1 MIIYDGVS
9 IESIANVRVE
19 DIRVSPIALN
29 PVSRQRAI
37 RFGSD
42 FVRMAGG
49 QRTISITFSVLDQ
62 NQYNRHASLMAL
74 TQWAK
79 NDREYLLELPQDPM
93 RGLYCVCTAR
103 PEPSLRQWWEN
114 RLRLVF
120 TCFDNPY
127 WTDKAEKTVSCGT
140 QFTVLGDAPPLM
152 RIERTLG
159 SDATNQTYTMT
170 VPQGSS
176 SLVLQSM
183 TFSTIPTG
191 SMEVDLNRQTAAVGN
206 TSIMQ
211 YYAPSGSFLIP
222 RTGTQMIAGTGT
234 VKYRERWE

>member
-9 IESIANVRVE
+9 IDRIANVRIE

-29 PVSRQRAI
+29 PVSRPRAI

-42 FVRMAGG
+42 FVRMGGG
-49 QRTISITFSVLDQ
+49 QRTISVTFAVLDR

-74 TQWAK
+74 TEWAK
-79 NDREYLLELPQDPM
+79 NDKEYMLELPEDPM
-93 RGLYCVCTAR
+93 RALWCVCTAR
-103 PEPSLRQWWEN
+103 PEPSLRQWWESK
-114 RLRLVF
+114 LRLVF

-127 WTDKAEKTVSCGT
+127 WTDKAEKTAQCGT
-140 QFTVLGDAPPLM
+140 AFTVLGDAPPLM

-191 SMEVDLNRQTAAVGN
+191 SMVIDLNRQTAAVGN

-234 VKYRERWE
+234 VKYRERRE